1 MMEKLVGPEEIREI
15 GALRRAVFAYVLS
28 RVKDRFHAEDIT
40 QETLLRIHSKIQA
53 LRDTDKLQA
62 WIFQIVRNAI
72 ADHYR
77 KSEANVEFDEN
88 APGTPDDSLPKA
100 QAEQIPHHLAAYLR
114 SVVEELPEK
123 YRAALV
129 LTDYDGMSQ
138 VAMAAHLGISVSA
151 AKSRVQ
157 RARAMVKATIERC
170 CLWETDRYGA
180 VLDVRKRAA
189 SDCAC
194 EKKSKKSASI

>member
-1 MMEKLVGPEEIREI
+1 MMDTIVGSGEIRDI
-15 GALRRAVFAYVLS
+15 GELRRAIFAYVLS

-40 QETLLRIHSKIQA
+40 QEALLRIHSKIHA

-62 WIFQIVRNAI
+62 WIFQIARNAI

-77 KSEANVEFDEN
+77 RSEESVEFDEN
-88 APGTPDDSLPKA
+88 APGPPDDSLPKA
-100 QAEQIPHHLAAYLR
+100 QTEEIPLHLAAYLR

-129 LTDYDGMSQ
+129 LTDYEGMSQ

-170 CLWETDRYGA
+170 CLWETDRYGS
-180 VLDVRKRAA
+180 VLDVKKHVS
-189 SDCAC
+189 SDCSC
-194 EKKSKKSASI
+194 KND

>member
-1 MMEKLVGPEEIREI
+1 MMDRIVGFEEIRDI
-15 GALRRAVFAYVLS
+15 GELRRAVFAYVLS

-40 QETLLRIHSKIQA
+40 QETLLRIHSKIHS
-53 LRDTDKLQA
+53 LKHSEKLQA
-62 WIFQIVRNAI
+62 WMFQIARNAI

-77 KSEANVEFDEN
+77 KSETRVEIDEN
-88 APGTPDDSLPKA
+88 TIASPDDFFPKVSD
-100 QAEQIPHHLAAYLR
+100 EEIPRHLAAYLR
-114 SVVEELPEK
+114 SVVEGLPEK
-123 YRAALV
+123 YRIALV

-170 CLWETDRYGA
+170 CLWETDHYGA
-180 VLDVRKRAA
+180 VLDVKKRTA
-189 SDCAC
+189 SDCSC
-194 EKKSKKSASI
+194 EKT